1 MFVAGDTAWG
11 ATHIMKE
18 KSLPD
23 LQKLFYFTEVAKHG
37 SFRQAA
43 LRLGVDQPLLSRKVQ
58 DLELYYGSVLLQRGA
73 KGVTLTEMGA
83 ALLAEVQPLLSTA
96 QHLNEVFLN
105 NRTAPTGS
113 VRVALPPSLSE
124 RVVPLIVERLNQEFP
139 SIRLHVTEG
148 SPTQILD
155 YLTSGEVDIAVV
167 PAPTQ
172 TNLLVEEHLITE
184 EIYLIGKPRGAWSG
198 YVSAEE
204 LADTPLVMQSQP
216 HGIQKIVNSMAK
228 KMRIALV
235 PRITVDGP
243 HTLCRLVLKGHY
255 HCILP
260 AAMFIEA
267 IAGGEVVARR
277 FKARPRRRLFIASLR
292 DRPLSFAARMVA
304 RTLRLCTK
312 ELGLDEQRSMQVGS
326 AG

>member
-1 MFVAGDTAWG
+1 
-11 ATHIMKE
+11 MKE

-58 DLELYYGSVLLQRGA
+58 NLELYYGSVLLQRGA
-73 KGVTLTEMGA
+73 KGVTLTEVGA
-83 ALLAEVQPLLSTA
+83 ALLREVQPILSGA

-105 NRTAPTGS
+105 NRSAPTGS

-124 RVVPLIVERLNQEFP
+124 RVVPLMVERLNQEFP
-139 SIRLHVTEG
+139 SIRLHLTEG

-155 YLTSGEVDIAVV
+155 YVTSGEVDIAVV
-167 PAPTQ
+167 AAPTQ
-172 TNLLVEEHLITE
+172 TNLLIEERLITE
-184 EIYLIGKPRGAWSG
+184 EIYLIGKPRNACSG
-198 YVSAEE
+198 YVTAEE

-216 HGIQKIVNSMAK
+216 HGIQKIVNSMAR
-228 KMRIALV
+228 KMRVPLV

-243 HTLCRLVLKGHY
+243 HTLCEIVLRGHY

-267 IAGGEVVARR
+267 LASGKVVARR
-277 FKARPRRRLFIASLR
+277 FRERPTRRLLIASLR
-292 DRPLSFAARMVA
+292 DRPLSFAARTVA
-304 RTLRLCTK
+304 RTLRVCTN
-312 ELGLDEQRSMQVGS
+312 ELGLDQRRSMQDPLREIAADTS
-326 AG
+326 FLPSNP